1 MKRALIVV
9 AAVAM
14 ALATLA
20 PVAGASPQSF
30 RGDWSAVDLS
40 DGSNL
45 SLSIS
50 PRRLLP
56 DGQTTSGPVRLSLV
70 SIADDSSPFCG
81 GCGISGT
88 GTGDPT
94 GVQMTVTFTLRCDGA
109 ASSFGT
115 ATVTF
120 FSSQGTLTDSVHAG
134 SVWYRS

>member
-50 PRRLLP
+50 PRRQLP
-56 DGQTTSGPVRLSLV
+56 NGQTTEAPVRKAFV
-70 SIADDSSPFCG
+70 SIADDSSPACG
-81 GCGISGT
+81 GGGVSGV
-88 GTGDPT
+88 GEGDPT
-94 GVQMTVTFTLRCDGA
+94 GSQMTVTFTLRCDGA

-120 FSSQGTLTDSVHAG
+120 FSYQGTLTDSVHAG